1 MAELSESQ
9 REHLQDRDFAFV
21 DDHGGRHLPIHDE
34 AHVRN
39 AVARF
44 AQTHFGGA
52 GARREAARRIVHAA
66 EEFGVALSP
75 GDAVSE
81 AAAAIE

>member
-1 MAELSESQ
+1 MADLSEQ
-9 REHLQDRDFAFV
+9 TRDQLPDHDFAYL
-21 DDHGGRHLPIHDE
+21 DAHGGRHLPIHDE

-39 AVARF
+39 AVVRF
-44 AQTHFGGA
+44 AQTHFEGA
-52 GARREAARRIVHAA
+52 LARREAAQRIVHAA
-66 EEFGVALSP
+66 ERFGVTLSP